1 MTGNLLG
8 RIERLEAELANK
20 SGPQVRIVRY
30 VVMPEDDAAAKRA
43 EAQAEFNRRNP
54 HWSARHD
61 GGVCLI
67 DGRIVRPETEQA
79 AR

>member
-8 RIERLEAELANK
+8 RLERLEADLANK
-20 SGPQVRIVRY
+20 SGPQARIVRY
-30 VVMPEDDAAAKRA
+30 VVMPEDDAAAKLA

-61 GGVCLI
+61 DGVCLI
-67 DGRIVRPETEQA
+67 ERRIVRPDPVA
-79 AR
+79 A